1 MRSIGSKGLEL
12 SFGRLRDRFIEDDPL
27 IVFFDKLNEAKLGDS
42 LTDKVRWSLNS
53 KGCFTVRSFYL
64 KLLDGCGSL
73 SLGTISEGSFLTN
86 SFGGL
91 WLPLRFPS
99 LFGKLHV
106 GRF

>member
-1 MRSIGSKGLEL
+1 M
-12 SFGRLRDRFIEDDPL
+12 
-27 IVFFDKLNEAKLGDS
+27 FFEKLNQAKLGDS

-73 SLGTISEGSFLTN
+73 SLGTINEGSFPHKLIWRTLAPIKV
-86 SFGGL
+86 SFFV
-91 WLPLRFPS
+91 WEAS
-99 LFGKLHV
+99 H